1 MAKNQTA
8 RTKMSATDFQFPT
21 LGQFNKVLCDCLGL
35 WSSDGK
41 SLEFYVPASERA
53 RREAL
58 KSAFDAIKRENGTYG
73 SLDKLVSVTTKI
85 APESKLEIKKAR
97 LFSLMCSI
105 WPGRTTPHMRSS

>member
-1 MAKNQTA
+1 
-8 RTKMSATDFQFPT
+8 MSATDFQFPT